1 LAAANDRRPV
11 DQFGHLKQWKNL
23 VLGATLTDRDRRF
36 AAALGII
43 VVLIA
48 VAALAATLAP

>member
-1 LAAANDRRPV
+1 M
-11 DQFGHLKQWKNL
+11 
-23 VLGATLTDRDRRF
+23 TDRDRTS
-36 AAALGII
+36 AVALGII